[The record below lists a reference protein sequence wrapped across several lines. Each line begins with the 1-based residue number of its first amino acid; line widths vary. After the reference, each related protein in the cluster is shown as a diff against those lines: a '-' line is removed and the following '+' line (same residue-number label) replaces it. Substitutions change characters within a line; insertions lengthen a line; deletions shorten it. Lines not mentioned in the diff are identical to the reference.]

1 MITQRYR
8 EINLHIFG
16 NRAEF
21 VILERHLSGQPQRD
35 ALVLRELQI
44 RGGLAH
50 LFDRVGSRLQ
60 RRIVDDRLDQ
70 DDAPRIGRRRRG
82 LHWLRRAGGE
92 QFLPGDAGWFSRQ
105 HQFEGVRHFVES
117 GGEHREAAWA
127 AADLPLIVQDNAGE
141 AAQAG
146 ILRDRLQNVALGDQR
161 SHDAPDLRRGQ
172 KQQAVGAKEFIVVG
186 APGARDHRRA
196 LQRRVEPFGGV
207 FGFFR
212 GRAVDHRDNE
222 GAELRKGLV
231 KRGFILAPG
240 NVGRKQMGC
249 VGVDRKSRR
258 GEICSAASQRQGRQH
273 DQPRPTQ
280 TKPHQFFK
288 HQAFPQTRRH
298 SFGGLISPVTAAA

>member
-1 MITQRYR
+1 M
-8 EINLHIFG
+8 
-16 NRAEF
+16 
-21 VILERHLSGQPQRD
+21 SSQPQRD
-35 ALVLRELQI
+35 ALVLGELQI

-50 LFDRVGSRLQ
+50 HADRVGSRLQ

-70 DDAPRIGRRRRG
+70 NDAPRIGRHRRG
-82 LHWLRRAGGE
+82 LHRLRRAGGE

-127 AADLPLIVQDNAGE
+127 AADLPLIAQDNAGE
-141 AAQAG
+141 AAQTG

-161 SHDAPDLRRGQ
+161 SHDAPELRRGQ

-196 LQRRVEPFGGV
+196 LQRRIEPFGRV

-212 GRAVDHRDNE
+212 RRAVDHRDNE
-222 GAELRKGLV
+222 VAELRKGLV
-231 KRGFILAPG
+231 KRGFILAPR
-240 NVGRKQMGC
+240 NVGRKQMGR
-249 VGVDRKSRR
+249 VGVYRKSRR

-273 DQPRPTQ
+273 DQPRPAQ

-288 HQAFPQTRRH
+288 HQAFPQPPQRN
-298 SFGGLISPVTAAA
+298 FGELISPVTAAA